1 MLADNIKK
9 TPEKLVMKMWIEL
22 YWGQHRIKRR
32 NFVSTMVNILFSQN
46 KSV

>member
-22 YWGQHRIKRR
+22 YW
-32 NFVSTMVNILFSQN
+32 VSIGSREGIL
-46 KSV
+46 